1 MRSNSCNWFPN
12 LSQCFKAGCEKLVLY
27 LYCCLYSDVN
37 FLDGDGN
44 ILIPKSVRPIMDHG
58 ITLLGDKKG
67 CQKQYRYGNLHIRE
81 YESHYS
87 VHLDKVDPRVD
98 PLGHLMADAP
108 NYLVG
113 LLSMASM
120 AKRYLESTEK
130 I

>member
-1 MRSNSCNWFPN
+1 
-12 LSQCFKAGCEKLVLY
+12 
-27 LYCCLYSDVN
+27 
-37 FLDGDGN
+37 
-44 ILIPKSVRPIMDHG
+44 MDHG
-58 ITLLGDKKG
+58 ITLLGEKKG
-67 CQKQYRYGNLHIRE
+67 CKKQYRYGNLHIRE

-113 LLSMASM
+113 LLSMANM
-120 AKRYLESTEK
+120 AKRCLESTEK